1 MRRKKN
7 EHDVAT
13 GKSFVMAR
21 KMSADELILA
31 VRVCKKW
38 RSVIMSV
45 GKTID
50 VVISLVNE
58 FSAAP

>member
-1 MRRKKN
+1 M
-7 EHDVAT
+7 AT

-58 FSAAP
+58 FSAVP